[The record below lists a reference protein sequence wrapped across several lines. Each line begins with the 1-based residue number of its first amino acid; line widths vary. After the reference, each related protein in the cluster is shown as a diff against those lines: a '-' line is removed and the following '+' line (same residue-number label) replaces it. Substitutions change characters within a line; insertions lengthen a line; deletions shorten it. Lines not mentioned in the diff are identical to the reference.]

1 MVKKPPTEKATENR
15 IRVRQVTDVQASWT
29 EAERGAPGDF
39 TIQLI
44 LDNGA
49 EEYVLYPV
57 ASDAKV
63 MLKLFERSGTVFF
76 DLDRKV
82 LVPNNVSLGYTRK
95 EQTRG

>member
-1 MVKKPPTEKATENR
+1 MAKKPTAAKNTEGS

-29 EAERGAPGDF
+29 EAARGAPGDF

-49 EEYVLYPV
+49 EEYVLHPT

-76 DLDRKV
+76 DLERGV
-82 LVPNNVSLGYTRK
+82 LVPNNVSLG
-95 EQTRG
+95 